1 MTVGLGLSVEGVR
14 MGSGRRGRRV
24 GDGSCRSPP
33 TPAVAVEEIDVV
45 DDLALQ
51 QPVELLRVDA
61 VGSLDL
67 AVQPQCAGLDAD
79 LSDALVQQMPVTGL
93 AELLAAVGLNLVNR
107 ARRGR
112 HRADGGAT
120 GPAHGYLIV
129 GTVAQARGAGATITV
144 AGTGGA
150 TLAISVRHSGVQTN
164 RGSFVR
170 RRTDL
175 DQVAQLVGEP
185 EAPTAHLGAGGP

>member
-1 MTVGLGLSVEGVR
+1 MTVGLGLSVVGVR

-67 AVQPQCAGLDAD
+67 AVQPRGAGLDAD
-79 LSDALVQQMPVTGL
+79 VSDALVEQVPVECGAEFL
-93 AELLAAVGLNLVNR
+93 AVVGLDLLDLERQLGEDVVDELDGGLLVVAR
-107 ARRGR
+107 VGAEDPEPGAVIDRGVLVVALLPACLAQWLDELHIDLELVAGALLLIALPARLGAFVPLRRG
-112 HRADGGAT
+112 
-120 GPAHGYLIV
+120 
-129 GTVAQARGAGATITV
+129 
-144 AGTGGA
+144 
-150 TLAISVRHSGVQTN
+150 
-164 RGSFVR
+164 
-170 RRTDL
+170 
-175 DQVAQLVGEP
+175 
-185 EAPTAHLGAGGP
+185 

>member
-1 MTVGLGLSVEGVR
+1 MTVGLGLSVVGVR

-67 AVQPQCAGLDAD
+67 AVQPRCAGLDAD
-79 LSDALVQQMPVTGL
+79 VSDALVQQMAVTGL

-107 ARRGR
+107 DRSRRARRRCNHHGRR
-112 HRADGGAT
+112 HRRRHPCNLSTSLRCADESWFLRQASNGSRPGRTAGGR
-120 GPAHGYLIV
+120 
-129 GTVAQARGAGATITV
+129 ARGPDRPPGCGWAVNGPRAD
-144 AGTGGA
+144 
-150 TLAISVRHSGVQTN
+150 
-164 RGSFVR
+164 R
-170 RRTDL
+170 R
-175 DQVAQLVGEP
+175 
-185 EAPTAHLGAGGP
+185 

>member
-1 MTVGLGLSVEGVR
+1 MTVGLGLSVVGVR

-67 AVQPQCAGLDAD
+67 AVQPRCAGLDAD
-79 LSDALVQQMPVTGL
+79 VSDALVQQMAVTGL
-93 AELLAAVGLNLVNR
+93 AELLAAVGLNLVNS
-107 ARRGR
+107 
-112 HRADGGAT
+112 T
-120 GPAHGYLIV
+120 
-129 GTVAQARGAGATITV
+129 GTVAEDRGAGATITV

-175 DQVAQLVGEP
+175 DQVAQLVREP